1 MSREAVLGHLDAL
14 GVAYELVECD
24 PDFADTARFCERYG
38 FPMEASANAICVVG
52 KSAERP
58 MACCVVLAS
67 TRLDVNGVVRRRLGT
82 RKASFADAEATVERT
97 GMMIGGVTPYDD
109 SPSTSAPSDAPHLA
123 QSPSPRATGRPAGV
137 TCPHPLDAPLGVG
150 ERAFLLRERR
160 CRQHDIGQLSCLVH
174 EDVLD
179 DEEVELVEGCLCMG
193 EIGFGQQ
200 RVLADDV
207 HAL

>member
-82 RKASFADAEATVERT
+82 RKASFADADATVERT
-97 GMMIGGVTPYDD
+97 GMMIGGVTPFG
-109 SPSTSAPSDAPHLA
+109 L
-123 QSPSPRATGRPAGV
+123 PAGLPV
-137 TCPHPLDAPLGVG
+137 WIDARVMECDQVIVGGGSRDCKILCPPASLLAVESAKVVEDLAKAPPQ
-150 ERAFLLRERR
+150 A
-160 CRQHDIGQLSCLVH
+160 
-174 EDVLD
+174 
-179 DEEVELVEGCLCMG
+179 
-193 EIGFGQQ
+193 
-200 RVLADDV
+200 
-207 HAL
+207 